1 MIFKKINTISFISL
15 LLIFTF
21 SISIIPLDSVFAY
34 EQTERANK
42 FVKFEK
48 IPIKTYEKVER
59 SEDTKLLHF
68 TLLQLHNENIDEETR
83 QTLITLVTSLQAKL
97 VPIPTAQH
105 VSEMNELSQEIK
117 KLVAA
122 YHQDKK
128 FTKWMNTEL
137 VGFGIDEKQELLFID
152 IEPSFANQKNAMK
165 YKQKIKSILSP
176 STEFEFRQ
184 IERPQSV
191 GCNSIV
197 SDCDPLQGG
206 VKISIDGGTDC
217 SVGFKAKDGN
227 TTGFITAGHC
237 GEVDSDVK
245 FPNSD
250 DKIGEVTKDGFTV
263 GDTMTFC
270 DCLFVE
276 MTEDVTVDNLIFA
289 NVTVNGIGTPLFM
302 DPVYLVG
309 FASGEFTG
317 DIVAT
322 DYGVSIDGMLHQDH
336 LRIDSAPNAG
346 DSGGPIYKLV
356 NGEAKLLGFISAVQ
370 ASQYTIASPT
380 TYLGYEL
387 SNITLDFD

>member
-1 MIFKKINTISFISL
+1 M
-15 LLIFTF
+15 
-21 SISIIPLDSVFAY
+21 DAVFAY
-34 EQTERANK
+34 AENTRDT
-42 FVKFEK
+42 KFEK
-48 IPIKTYEKVER
+48 IEKISIKTYEKVER
-59 SEDTKLLHF
+59 SDDTKLLHF
-68 TLLQLHNENIDEETR
+68 ILLQIHNKNIDEETKEY
-83 QTLITLVTSLQAKL
+83 LIDLATDLQAKL
-97 VPIPTAQH
+97 VPIPTIQH
-105 VSEMNELSQEIK
+105 VAQINELSQEIK
-117 KLVAA
+117 KLVEA

-128 FTKWMNTEL
+128 FNKWMNTEL

-191 GCNSIV
+191 GCNSLV

-206 VKISIDGGTDC
+206 VKISIDGGSDC

-227 TTGFITAGHC
+227 TEGFITAGHC
-237 GEVDSDVK
+237 GAVGSDVK
-245 FPNSD
+245 FPSFGGA
-250 DKIGEVTKDGFTV
+250 KIGEVTKDGFVV
-263 GDTMTFC
+263 GDSITFC

-289 NVTVNGIGTPLFM
+289 NVTVNGIGTPIYQ
-302 DPVYLVG
+302 DTVYLVG

-317 DIVAT
+317 NIVSSS
-322 DYGVSIDGMLHQDH
+322 YGVSIGGMLHLNH
-336 LRIDSAPNAG
+336 LRIDSPPNTG

-370 ASQYTIASPT
+370 SSQYTIASPT
-380 TYLGYEL
+380 TFLGYEL
-387 SNITLDFD
+387 SNITLDFN

>member
-1 MIFKKINTISFISL
+1 MYIKKINTILISL
-15 LLIFTF
+15 MLIFTF
-21 SISIIPLDSVFAY
+21 SISVISMDTVFAY
-34 EQTERANK
+34 AENIRDT
-42 FVKFEK
+42 KFEK
-48 IPIKTYEKVER
+48 IEKISIKTYEPVER
-59 SEDTKLLHF
+59 SDDAKLLHF
-68 TLLQLHNENIDEETR
+68 ILLQLHDKNIDEETR
-83 QTLITLVTSLQAKL
+83 QTLITLANYLQAKL

-105 VSEMNELSQEIK
+105 VAEINELSQEIK
-117 KLVAA
+117 KLINA
-122 YHQDKK
+122 YHQDEK

-152 IEPSFANQKNAMK
+152 IEPSFANQKNAIK
-165 YKQKIKSILSP
+165 YKEKIKSILSP

-191 GCNSIV
+191 GCNSLV

-227 TTGFITAGHC
+227 TEGFITAGHC

-250 DKIGEVTKDGFTV
+250 DKIGEVTRDGFTV
-263 GDTMTFC
+263 GDSMTFC

-302 DPVYLVG
+302 DTVYLVG

-317 DIVAT
+317 DIIAT
-322 DYGVSIDGMLHQDH
+322 NYGVSIDGMLHQNH
-336 LRIDSAPNAG
+336 LRIDSAPNSG

-356 NGEAKLLGFISAVQ
+356 NEDAKLLGFISAVQ
-370 ASQYTIASPT
+370 SSQYTIASPL

>member
-1 MIFKKINTISFISL
+1 MNIKKINTILISL
-15 LLIFTF
+15 MLIFTF
-21 SISIIPLDSVFAY
+21 SISVISMDTVFAY
-34 EQTERANK
+34 AENTRDT
-42 FVKFEK
+42 KFEK
-48 IPIKTYEKVER
+48 IEKISIKTYEKVER
-59 SEDTKLLHF
+59 SDETKLLHF
-68 TLLQLHNENIDEETR
+68 ILLQLHNKNIDEETK
-83 QTLITLVTSLQAKL
+83 QYLIDLATDLQAKL
-97 VPIPTAQH
+97 VPIPTTQH
-105 VSEMNELSQEIK
+105 VAQINELSQEIK
-117 KLVAA
+117 KLVEA
-122 YHQDKK
+122 YYQDKK

-152 IEPSFANQKNAMK
+152 IDPSFANQKNAMK

-191 GCNSIV
+191 GCNSLV

-206 VKISIDGGTDC
+206 VKISIDGGIDC

-227 TTGFITAGHC
+227 TEGFITAGHC
-237 GEVDSDVK
+237 GDVNADVR
-245 FPNSD
+245 FPNSS

-263 GDTMTFC
+263 GDSMILC

-276 MTEDVTVDNLIFA
+276 MTEDITVDNLIFA
-289 NVTVNGIGTPLFM
+289 NVTVNGIGTPIFQ
-302 DPVYLVG
+302 DTVYLVG

-317 DIVAT
+317 NIVSSS
-322 DYGVSIDGMLHQDH
+322 YGVSIGGKLHLNH
-336 LRIDSAPNAG
+336 LRIDSPPNSG

-370 ASQYTIASPT
+370 SSQYTIASPT

-387 SNITLDFD
+387 SNITLDFN